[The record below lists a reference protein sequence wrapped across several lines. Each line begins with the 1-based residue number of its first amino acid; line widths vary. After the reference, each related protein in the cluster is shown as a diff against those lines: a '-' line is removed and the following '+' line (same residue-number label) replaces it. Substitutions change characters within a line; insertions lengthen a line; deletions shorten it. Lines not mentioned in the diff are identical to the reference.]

1 MGNIS
6 GNISII
12 IVSFNSEK
20 YIGKCLQSIS
30 KCFKSMKPEIII
42 VDNGSKDGTIDLL
55 KYRKEIILI
64 ENGKNQGYAKA
75 CNQGA
80 RIASGEFLFLINPD
94 IEFEDNI
101 PDEIFIFLSK
111 NKDYA
116 GGGFAHIHR
125 SGKIQRICA
134 GYIVKPL
141 DHFSEQLGFYGLL
154 PSVRIF
160 NSRFFPL
167 GEYQNNHPA
176 EFICGGCFLIKKE
189 VFLDLS
195 GFDEKFFAYYEDMD
209 FCNRLKN
216 KGYKLFYW
224 GSQRIIHSLGTE
236 RRKITSFLLK
246 TDYASR
252 YYYFKKHYSPLW
264 TPFLW
269 IISNIGLLA
278 RFIVFIVFSLYKIQF
293 YKGAKNYFNAFLSHL
308 NPACYAK

>member
-1 MGNIS
+1 MFD
-6 GNISII
+6 ISII
-12 IVSFNSEK
+12 IVSYNSRK
-20 YIGKCLQSIS
+20 FISKCLESIS
-30 KCFKSMKPEIII
+30 KCFKSMKHEIII

-55 KYRKEIILI
+55 KKKKEIMLV

-80 RIASGEFLFLINPD
+80 RIASGEFLFFMNPD

-101 PDEIFIFLSK
+101 PDKISVFLSK

-116 GGGFAHIHR
+116 GGGFTHIH
-125 SGKIQRICA
+125 SPGKIQRICA

-154 PSVRIF
+154 PSVRAF
-160 NSRFFPL
+160 NARFFSL
-167 GEYQNNHPA
+167 REYQNDHPA

-189 VFLDLS
+189 IFQELS
-195 GFDEKFFAYYEDMD
+195 GFDEKFFAYFEDMD

-216 KGYKLFYW
+216 EGYKLFYW
-224 GSQRIIHSLGTE
+224 GSLRIIHSLGTE
-236 RRKITSFLLK
+236 RRKITSFSLK

-264 TPFLW
+264 IPFLW
-269 IISNIGLLA
+269 IISNIGLAA
-278 RFIVFIVFSLYKIQF
+278 RFTVFIFLSLFKIQF
-293 YKGAKNYFNAFLSHL
+293 YNVAKNYFNVFISHL
-308 NPACYAK
+308 NLVSYAK